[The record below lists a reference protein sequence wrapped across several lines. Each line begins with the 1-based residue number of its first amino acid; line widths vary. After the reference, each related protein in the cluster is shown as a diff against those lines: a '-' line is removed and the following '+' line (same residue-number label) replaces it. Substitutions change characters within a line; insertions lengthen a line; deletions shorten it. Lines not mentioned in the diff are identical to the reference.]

1 MEIGIVTLFPELFEC
16 LSHGVVGRAMTAG
29 RLTVT
34 PWQLR
39 DFTEDRH
46 HTVDDRP
53 YGGGPGMVLKVD
65 PLQKAVQAF
74 QVKLG
79 GSAKVI
85 YTSPQGKRF
94 TAEAAKRLALEPAL
108 ILVAGRYEGVDERFV
123 DAVVDEEWSIGDY
136 VLSGGEL
143 PACVMIDAIARFIP
157 GVLGDEQSSEMDSYS
172 AGLLDC
178 PHYTRPEVFEGVVIP
193 EVLRSGDHE
202 AIARWREKQSL
213 GRTWLRRPDLLAN
226 LILSSKQQALLE
238 EFIREQGEKDEHS

>member
-1 MEIGIVTLFPELFEC
+1 M
-16 LSHGVVGRAMTAG
+16 
-29 RLTVT
+29 
-34 PWQLR
+34 
-39 DFTEDRH
+39 
-46 HTVDDRP
+46 
-53 YGGGPGMVLKVD
+53 
-65 PLQKAVQAF
+65 
-74 QVKLG
+74 
-79 GSAKVI
+79 
-85 YTSPQGKRF
+85 
-94 TAEAAKRLALEPAL
+94 
-108 ILVAGRYEGVDERFV
+108 
-123 DAVVDEEWSIGDY
+123 
-136 VLSGGEL
+136 LSGGEL